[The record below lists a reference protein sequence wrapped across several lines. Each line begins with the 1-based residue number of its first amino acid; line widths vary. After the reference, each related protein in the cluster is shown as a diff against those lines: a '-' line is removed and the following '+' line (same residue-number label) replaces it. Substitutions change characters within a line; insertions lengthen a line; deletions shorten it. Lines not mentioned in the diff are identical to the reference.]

1 MELIEKLDKI
11 AQERFCEF
19 GFTTCSVEEQLI
31 IIKEL
36 KL

>member
-1 MELIEKLDKI
+1 MIETLDKI

-19 GFTTCSVEEQLI
+19 GFATCSTEEQLI

-36 KL
+36 KI